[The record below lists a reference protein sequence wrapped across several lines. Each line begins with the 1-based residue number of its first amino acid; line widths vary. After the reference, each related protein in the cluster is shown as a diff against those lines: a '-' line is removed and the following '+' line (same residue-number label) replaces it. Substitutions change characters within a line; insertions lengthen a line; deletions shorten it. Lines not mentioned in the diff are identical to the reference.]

1 MLEKKP
7 YIMLL
12 ENICFVFVLSSKYIR
27 SACKI
32 YIYIYIIEKLIKIES
47 ISLKLWFSKSLL

>member
-1 MLEKKP
+1 MLEKRP

-12 ENICFVFVLSSKYIR
+12 ENICSVLSSKYIR

-32 YIYIYIIEKLIKIES
+32 EKLIKIEY
-47 ISLKLWFSKSLL
+47 ISLKYAVL